1 VRLRLWWRQRHKV
14 PRVNYPTGAA
24 ASGSI
29 TFSQTPSPSM
39 SLTASVSAVPVNGA
53 QSSVLL
59 NPTQSYS
66 FEVLGPHGTVSV
78 QVDASGHASISSVAA
93 GSFGED
99 NEAQASFSVGHIVSD
114 TADILFGSQ
123 IGVPTSRQFTETG
136 TYTFATNTIYT
147 VTLSGLIHSLVSGND
162 GGGTETLSASIDP
175 QFYIV
180 SSDPSAYTLEF
191 SSGIGNSVGGV
202 PEPSTWAMML
212 LGFAGIGFMAYR
224 RKSEPAL
231 MAA

>member
-1 VRLRLWWRQRHKV
+1 
-14 PRVNYPTGAA
+14 
-24 ASGSI
+24 
-29 TFSQTPSPSM
+29 M

-147 VTLSGLIHSLVSGND
+147 VTLSGLIR
-162 GGGTETLSASIDP
+162 
-175 QFYIV
+175 Q
-180 SSDPSAYTLEF
+180 
-191 SSGIGNSVGGV
+191 
-202 PEPSTWAMML
+202 
-212 LGFAGIGFMAYR
+212 
-224 RKSEPAL
+224 
-231 MAA
+231 